1 MKQRKLVTDEARSVT
16 SREFSAYGHPL
27 KMVTS
32 FKYLGIV
39 ISAADY
45 DWLEVVQNILKVH
58 MVWQRMLRI
67 MSREGAIL
75 WVSGFFFKSVVQLV
89 LLFGAET

>member
-1 MKQRKLVTDEARSVT
+1 
-16 SREFSAYGHPL
+16 
-27 KMVTS
+27 MVTS